1 MVIKEE
7 TKVNL
12 KRIRAQRLNKFSL
25 HEVLQ
30 KRKLQNVVNRLIPA
44 RGNVYVMLGRKVD
57 TKGKIVK

>member
-12 KRIRAQRLNKFSL
+12 KRIRAQKPDKLSL
-25 HEVLQ
+25 HEVLK
-30 KRKLQNVVNRLIPA
+30 KRKLQNVVNRLVPA

-57 TKGKIVK
+57 AKGKIVK